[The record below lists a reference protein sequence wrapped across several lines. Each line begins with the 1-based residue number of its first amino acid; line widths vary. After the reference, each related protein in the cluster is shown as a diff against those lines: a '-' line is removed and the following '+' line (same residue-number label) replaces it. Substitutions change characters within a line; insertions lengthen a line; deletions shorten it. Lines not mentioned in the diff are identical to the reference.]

1 MKSELANTIKTLRKE
16 YGLTQED
23 TARKAGVSLAFL
35 RELEQGKTTAR
46 MDSVNKVLALFDY
59 TLTPQP
65 NNHEE
70 G

>member
-65 NNHEE
+65 TKHEE